1 MAIVPNIPVLS
12 GVSGAAP
19 AEQISGEHCRGSQFP
34 GATAGSVTVV
44 MRDVHAAS
52 GCLMGWF
59 AGTEWWVG
67 GGVGGQQRCS
77 ACPPE
82 AEEKSLKMSV
92 KFPFLSGKGWTG
104 IFHLKKRT

>member
-1 MAIVPNIPVLS
+1 M
-12 GVSGAAP
+12 
-19 AEQISGEHCRGSQFP
+19 EHHG
-34 GATAGSVTVV
+34 
-44 MRDVHAAS
+44 DVHAAS
-52 GCLMGWF
+52 GCLMRWF

-82 AEEKSLKMSV
+82 VEEKSLKMSV

-104 IFHLKKRT
+104 ISHLKKKDLAKDSLLKKSSFIEYLLAPWFLQV